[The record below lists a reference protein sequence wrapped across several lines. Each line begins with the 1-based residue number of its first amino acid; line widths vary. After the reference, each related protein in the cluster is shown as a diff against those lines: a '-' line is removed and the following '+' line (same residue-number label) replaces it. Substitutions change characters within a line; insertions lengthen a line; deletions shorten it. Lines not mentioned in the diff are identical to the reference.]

1 METNQHDVSK
11 QQQAGFFVFVRRFI
25 IHESAH
31 FPNRMSRVSFQTKLH
46 QVIGINSL
54 RNTCRGIIVV
64 FHIKT
69 GVCLILP
76 SVGYITG
83 IEAPKQGIPFTES
96 RIGCHGKQQT
106 VFHKTRFQDSERT
119 LLPNIGRVPPCIQM
133 GKDVVLPGRSSQ
145 RRNMRAVTLLQLFI
159 NVIQVSGMRRIPH
172 HRGVE
177 FGLAHPMLLK
187 HGLHV
192 TVTFKVHA
200 VPSRLCHGLCDVV
213 IIKQIFQFLWLNQ
226 TGRYAGLTCR
236 Q

>member
-1 METNQHDVSK
+1 MP
-11 QQQAGFFVFVRRFI
+11 
-25 IHESAH
+25 H
-31 FPNRMSRVSFQTKLH
+31 FAV
-46 QVIGINSL
+46 
-54 RNTCRGIIVV
+54 RGIYNGHRSAKVKASLYKVV
-64 FHIKT
+64 SAVMVNSKRSSIKL
-69 GVCLILP
+69 G
-76 SVGYITG
+76 
-83 IEAPKQGIPFTES
+83 F
-96 RIGCHGKQQT
+96 R
-106 VFHKTRFQDSERT
+106 DSERT
-119 LLPNIGRVPPCIQM
+119 LLPNIGRVPRASKW

-226 TGRYAGLTCR
+226 TGRYAGLHMPTIKGR
-236 Q
+236 PPQHHILYATTLT